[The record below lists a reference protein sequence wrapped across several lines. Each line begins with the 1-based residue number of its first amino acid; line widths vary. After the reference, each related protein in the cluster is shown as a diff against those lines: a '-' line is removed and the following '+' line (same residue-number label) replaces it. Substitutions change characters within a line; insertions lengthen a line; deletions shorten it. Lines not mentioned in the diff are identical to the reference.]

1 MSAALL
7 FSLSVTLAAPPA
19 LEAVSLDEAVKRALD
34 RSPATLIA
42 REEIRR
48 AGALLEEARSSSLP
62 GLSLNGTYTRLDAD
76 RLLGTRIVA
85 GKDQLSANVTLAVPL
100 LAPGR
105 WSQWRRGRDGLEVAE
120 ASEGDV
126 RRQLALATAR
136 AYLAVVAQKRGIV
149 VQERARDT
157 AKAHLEFARQRF
169 QGGVGNKLDLVRTEQ
184 EAETDEALVE
194 GSRSAL
200 GRAREALGVLCGSE
214 GPLDAREEEPVI
226 PAVTPAED
234 LDRRGDVKVA
244 RARQAQARSARG
256 DAWLDWL
263 PTLLG
268 TAQAFYQNPPSLVTP
283 ETGWQAQL
291 VLSVPLYEGG
301 LRAGQVRERDALSA
315 EADLQLEATLRQA
328 RSEVRVAVES
338 LRHADAGLAAAKRA
352 ADRAREALDL
362 ATRAWQ
368 AGSTT
373 NLEVVDAERRAR
385 DAETAAIIAEDGV
398 RQGRLDVLA
407 ALGRF
412 P

>member
-1 MSAALL
+1 
-7 FSLSVTLAAPPA
+7 
-19 LEAVSLDEAVKRALD
+19 
-34 RSPATLIA
+34 
-42 REEIRR
+42 
-48 AGALLEEARSSSLP
+48 
-62 GLSLNGTYTRLDAD
+62 
-76 RLLGTRIVA
+76 
-85 GKDQLSANVTLAVPL
+85 
-100 LAPGR
+100 
-105 WSQWRRGRDGLEVAE
+105 
-120 ASEGDV
+120 
-126 RRQLALATAR
+126 
-136 AYLAVVAQKRGIV
+136 VVAQRRGVV

-157 AKAHLEFARQRF
+157 ARAHLEFARQRF

-194 GSRSAL
+194 ASQSAL
-200 GRAREALGVLCGSE
+200 ARAREALGVLCGGES
-214 GPLDAREEEPVI
+214 PLDAREEEPVI
-226 PAVTPAED
+226 PVATPAENVD
-234 LDRRGDVKVA
+234 GRGDVKAA
-244 RARQAQARSARG
+244 RARQALARSARG

-263 PTLLG
+263 PTLFG
-268 TAQAFYQNPPSLVTP
+268 SAQVFYQNPPSLVTP

-291 VLSVPLYEGG
+291 ILAVPLYEGG
-301 LRAGQVRERDALSA
+301 LRTGQVRERDALAA
-315 EADLQLEATLRQA
+315 EADVQLEAALRQA

-398 RQGRLDVLA
+398 RQGRLDLLA